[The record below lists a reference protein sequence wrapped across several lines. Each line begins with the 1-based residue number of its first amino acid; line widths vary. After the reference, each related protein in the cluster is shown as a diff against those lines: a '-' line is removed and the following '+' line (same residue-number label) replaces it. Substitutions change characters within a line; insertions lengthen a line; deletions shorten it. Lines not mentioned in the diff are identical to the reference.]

1 MIFEN
6 PNPREIAQAMQQN
19 AASDTL
25 FVVMVAEN
33 TPLDVAQLMT
43 ALNETTCQYIGGIFP
58 KLIFDDKLLNLGVI
72 VTQLKGLQKIHTVRG
87 LADVSYALE
96 KHPEVLGSDYCVF
109 ALVDGLASGI
119 SGFLSELYRSYG
131 SEIRYFGGGAG
142 SLSLQQAPCIF
153 SREGFL
159 EDAAVYC
166 LLNQTTHLG
175 VKHGWEK
182 LGGPFI
188 ATKTNA
194 NIVEEINWKPAFEVY
209 RELVEADSGA
219 SFDSQ
224 AFFDIAKGYPFGMVR
239 EGSECIVRDPIAV
252 NEQGHLICV
261 GEVAE
266 NTFLN
271 VLKGKIDP
279 LIIAAGQAAAEAA
292 DQAGKPTAA
301 IIIDCISRVLFL
313 GDDFEREAKAVSIA
327 LRNKEIDPTIRG
339 ALSLG
344 EISSFGEG
352 FLEFFNK
359 TTVVGL
365 FE

>member
-43 ALNETTCQYIGGIFP
+43 TLNETTCQYIGGIFP
-58 KLIFDDKLLNLGVI
+58 KLIFDDKLLDQGVV
-72 VTQLKGLQKIHTVRG
+72 VTQLKGLQKIHTARG
-87 LADVSYALE
+87 LADGSYALE
-96 KHPEVLGSDYCVF
+96 KHPEALGSDYCVF
-109 ALVDGLASGI
+109 TLVDGLASGI

-142 SLSLQQAPCIF
+142 SLSLQQAPCLF

-224 AFFDIAKGYPFGMVR
+224 DFFDIAKDTPLGWYVK
-239 EGSECIVRDPIAV
+239 A
-252 NEQGHLICV
+252 Q
-261 GEVAE
+261 
-266 NTFLN
+266 N
-271 VLKGKIDP
+271 VLF
-279 LIIAAGQAAAEAA
+279 
-292 DQAGKPTAA
+292 A
-301 IIIDCISRVLFL
+301 IR
-313 GDDFEREAKAVSIA
+313 
-327 LRNKEIDPTIRG
+327 
-339 ALSLG
+339 
-344 EISSFGEG
+344 
-352 FLEFFNK
+352 
-359 TTVVGL
+359 
-365 FE
+365 

>member
-6 PNPREIAQAMQQN
+6 PNPSEIAQAMQQN
-19 AASDTL
+19 ATPDTL

-43 ALNETTCQYIGGIFP
+43 TLNETTCQYIGGIFP
-58 KLIFDDKLLNLGVI
+58 KLIFDNKLLDQGVI

-87 LADVSYALE
+87 LADGSYALE
-96 KHPEVLGSDYCVF
+96 KHPEALGSDYCVF
-109 ALVDGLASGI
+109 TLVDGLASGI

-131 SEIRYFGGGAG
+131 SEICYFGGGAG
-142 SLSLQQAPCIF
+142 SLSLQQAPCLF

-175 VKHGWEK
+175 VRHGWEK

-261 GEVAE
+261 GEVPE
-266 NTFLN
+266 NTFLD
-271 VLKGKIDP
+271 VLKGKNQQ
-279 LIIAAGQAAAEAA
+279 LIEAAEQAAMEAA
-292 DQAGKPTAA
+292 DQAGEPTAA
-301 IIIDCISRVLFL
+301 MIIDCISRVLFL
-313 GDDFEREAKAVSIA
+313 DENFEQEVQAVTKALHDKGVA
-327 LRNKEIDPTIRG
+327 PTMRG
-339 ALSLG
+339 ALTLG